1 MPPMKMIIVD
11 NSPETRNR
19 LLGLIA
25 QVDGIDVVGMADDAK
40 TGMLLAKAH
49 RPDLA
54 IVNLQLEEESGI
66 GVIQGIK
73 EADPESNVVALTS
86 KSSLERRADALAA
99 GTDYLFDKADDL
111 DRLAGLLR
119 LLKNIHAHSDVRH

>member
-54 IVNLQLEEESGI
+54 IVNLQLEEEAASASF
-66 GVIQGIK
+66 K
-73 EADPESNVVALTS
+73 ASRKRTPSRTS
-86 KSSLERRADALAA
+86 WR
-99 GTDYLFDKADDL
+99 
-111 DRLAGLLR
+111 
-119 LLKNIHAHSDVRH
+119 

>member
-1 MPPMKMIIVD
+1 MKMIIVD

-54 IVNLQLEEESGI
+54 IVNLQLEEEGGI

-86 KSSLERRADALAA
+86 HPTLERRADALAA
-99 GTDYLFDKADDL
+99 GTDYLFDKADEL

-119 LLKNIHAHSDVRH
+119 LLKNIHTHSDVRH